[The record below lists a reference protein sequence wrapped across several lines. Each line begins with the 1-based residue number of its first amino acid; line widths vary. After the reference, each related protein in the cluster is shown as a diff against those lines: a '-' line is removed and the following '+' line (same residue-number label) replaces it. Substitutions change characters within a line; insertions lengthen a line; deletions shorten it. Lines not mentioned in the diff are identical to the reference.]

1 MSDDRETFEMEEGTG
16 QQQDI
21 SWIFGQYCD
30 RNGRIPVR
38 QFEDI
43 IEKYRTSLSEQTIR
57 KLLNYANTNRDQYI
71 SRDEIQRL
79 QAADPDQVA
88 RDTDISVRELTVF
101 NRGVN
106 LVGRFILPDK
116 NDQKT
121 YSDKYTCCPPP
132 LFMILVS
139 LVEVGIYI
147 YYGATYDVWLTY
159 PSQLIDSPLTFNPL
173 LRHEAWRF
181 VSYMLLHAGLEH
193 VLFNTLVQLMLG
205 IPLEMVHGG
214 LRVGCI
220 YMAGVIG
227 GSLASSVFDPRVAL
241 VGASGGVYALF
252 TAQLANV
259 ILNGDIMN
267 KLWSLFRAAFVSIV
281 LCADFGYSIYRRL
294 SSDTESNVSFT
305 AHVAGAIAG
314 LTMGLMV
321 LSNFKQ
327 SLSDKVAFWIAVG
340 SYCAFTVFA
349 IFWNIFWPGYDTSYR
364 G

>member
-1 MSDDRETFEMEEGTG
+1 MANDRVALEMERKDD
-16 QQQDI
+16 QDI

-30 RNGRIPVR
+30 SNGRIPVR

-43 IEKYRTSLSEQTIR
+43 VEKYRTSLSEQTIR
-57 KLLNYANTNRDQYI
+57 KLLNYANTNRDEYI

-79 QAADPDQVA
+79 QAADPNKVANDIQV
-88 RDTDISVRELTVF
+88 SVRELTVF

-106 LVGRFILPDK
+106 FVGSFILPDK
-116 NDQKT
+116 NDQKL
-121 YSDKYTCCPPP
+121 YSEKYTCFPPP
-132 LFMILVS
+132 LFMIIIS
-139 LVEVGIYI
+139 LVEVGVYI
-147 YYGATYDVWLTY
+147 YYGITYNVWLTY
-159 PSQLIDSPLTFNPL
+159 PSQLIDSPLTFNPFI
-173 LRHEAWRF
+173 RCEAWRF

-193 VLFNTLVQLMLG
+193 ILFNTLVQLMLG

-227 GSLASSVFDPRVAL
+227 GSLASSVFDPTVAL

-267 KLWSLFRAAFVSIV
+267 KLWSIFRAGFVSIV
-281 LCADFGYSIYRRL
+281 LCADFGFSIYRRF
-294 SSDTESNVSFT
+294 SSDTESSVSFT
-305 AHVAGAIAG
+305 AHVAGAVAG

-327 SLSDKVAFWIAVG
+327 SLSDKIAFWIAVG
-340 SYCAFTVFA
+340 LYCAFMLFA
-349 IFWNIFWPGYDTSYR
+349 ILWNIFWPGYEETNR
-364 G
+364 C